1 MMLNTDDTFQEQYIN
16 SMVKNTDVMIN
27 CERCERLFYING
39 DIGRKR
45 LDAKIPLL
53 CLRCRKEI
61 QNDNRRERMD

>member
-1 MMLNTDDTFQEQYIN
+1 MA
-16 SMVKNTDVMIN
+16 KKTDVMIN
-27 CERCERLFYING
+27 CERCERLFYIDG